1 MKFAILFNIVVFAT
15 SSSADIL
22 DFAEPNVI
30 ADREWEGQNK
40 DNTCGM
46 QISGDSMVNSTCT
59 LTGSNI
65 TYAFAGNG
73 AFITGPDTVTGYDDI
88 SGHVDMVVFFS
99 QNCQSG
105 KCDNSTCWD
114 AAVHC
119 VDNGQAVDGT
129 FFMET
134 VRGAKNGNVNLQISG
149 VSTGST
155 LKIQLKSSNLK
166 DENNEGFACQNIT
179 ADYGEVNAIEDAWGN
194 MYSDDGKFSV
204 KVGNEDFGDLFQISI
219 VQQPGEEDALN
230 LWKSSVE
237 LIDA

>member
-1 MKFAILFNIVVFAT
+1 
-15 SSSADIL
+15 
-22 DFAEPNVI
+22 
-30 ADREWEGQNK
+30 
-40 DNTCGM
+40 M

-134 VRGAKNGNVNLQISG
+134 VRGKHNEKYNKLPYRLYVYIPSIQHLSSFFPGAKNGNVNLQISG

>member
-1 MKFAILFNIVVFAT
+1 MVLSSQDPTLSLVMMIFLAMSIWLFFSVKTANPVNATTQPAGMLPYIVSIMVKLLMVLFSWKPSEVNTTKNIT
-15 SSSADIL
+15 SSPTDYPSIQHL
-22 DFAEPNVI
+22 
-30 ADREWEGQNK
+30 
-40 DNTCGM
+40 
-46 QISGDSMVNSTCT
+46 SS
-59 LTGSNI
+59 
-65 TYAFAGNG
+65 
-73 AFITGPDTVTGYDDI
+73 
-88 SGHVDMVVFFS
+88 FFP
-99 QNCQSG
+99 
-105 KCDNSTCWD
+105 
-114 AAVHC
+114 
-119 VDNGQAVDGT
+119 
-129 FFMET
+129 
-134 VRGAKNGNVNLQISG
+134 GAKNGNVNLQISG

>member
-105 KCDNSTCWD
+105 ECDNSTCWD
-114 AAVHC
+114 ASVDC

-134 VRGAKNGNVNLQISG
+134 VNEHRGKKGNFNLQIFG
-149 VSTGST
+149 VSTGSLLNIH
-155 LKIQLKSSNLK
+155 LKNH
-166 DENNEGFACQNIT
+166 NNEGFAVNNIT
-179 ADYGEVNAIEDAWGN
+179 APFGEITNASEDAWGN
-194 MYSDDGKFSV
+194 MKSNDGQFSV
-204 KVGNEDFGDLFQISI
+204 QVGNEDFGDLFQISI
-219 VQQPGEEDALN
+219 AQHYTRDTLD